1 MDAIIRHVP
10 VLLVFLTLSAAAWLH
25 GGTRT
30 EVMLPTIPWLWAL
43 LFETLLFFPQ
53 RRPYE
58 DPVSARRRAL
68 SNLGRD
74 PLLYVTIVF
83 VLIIVIPFLNR
94 GLCPVCDYPEIMK
107 GRSPDPNIPFAP
119 FCVNI
124 PEHFNV
130 VMWFL
135 PALTAMLAARH
146 ALSRSGKRLL
156 MEMLVWNAVAL
167 AVLGF
172 IQQATDAKAPFW
184 IDDGIKGDLF
194 FSSFGYVNMGGA
206 YFALMFAFSVG
217 LWLTRVSDAAKWP
230 PVDPGKSL
238 VQQLIR
244 RFIRKHYALLAAA
257 INMYAVLAT
266 LCRAAMLCMI
276 VLAALAF
283 LYYEG
288 MLFGS
293 KSNRAKSL
301 KKASFGLVGGILV
314 VISMFIFG
322 PSQWT
327 KELKTVS
334 SYGVLDRMS
343 GKAQYHSRVATAIL
357 QDYPLFGVGGWG
369 YRHLCTKYMTNDEL
383 KQRQIVGGANVH
395 NDYLQFLCEHGTVGF
410 GLLVLVFVLLVVPTF
425 RDWFKLYRAA
435 CFMRTDASPPSPR
448 ALYCLP
454 PGTLWILLGNVAL
467 LICASGDC
475 PMRSL
480 AVLSAFFVSLACAD
494 GYLPREHG
502 GGR

>member
-30 EVMLPTIPWLWAL
+30 EAMLPVIPWLWAL
-43 LFETLLFFPQ
+43 LFEALLFFPQ

-58 DPVSARRRAL
+58 DPVAARRRAL
-68 SNLGRD
+68 HDLGRD
-74 PLLYVTIVF
+74 PLLYVTLIF
-83 VLIIVIPFLNR
+83 VLILVIPFFNR
-94 GLCPVCDYPEIMK
+94 GLCPVCDYPAIMK
-107 GRSPDPNIPFAP
+107 GRSPDPSIPFAP
-119 FCVNI
+119 FCVDI

-130 VMWFL
+130 VMWFV

-146 ALSRSGKRLL
+146 ALSRRGKRLL

-167 AVLGF
+167 AALGF
-172 IQQATDAKAPFW
+172 IQQATDAKSPLWA
-184 IDDGIKGDLF
+184 DSGRRGIF

-206 YFALMFAFSVG
+206 YFAMMFAFAVG
-217 LWLTRVSDAAKWP
+217 VWLTRVHEVAAMP
-230 PVDPGKSL
+230 PVDTGKSIA
-238 VQQLIR
+238 QQLLM
-244 RFIRKHYALLAAA
+244 RFIRANYPLVAVA
-257 INMYAVLAT
+257 ICMYAVLAT

-276 VLAALAF
+276 VAAALAF

-288 MLFGS
+288 RLLFAR
-293 KSNRAKSL
+293 SNRAKNL
-301 KKASFGLVGGILV
+301 KRAAFGLAGGAII

-334 SYGVLDRMS
+334 SHALLDRVS

-357 QDYPLFGVGGWG
+357 QDHPLFGVGGWG

-383 KQRQIVGGANVH
+383 KQLQTVGGANVH

-410 GLLVLVFVLLVVPTF
+410 GFLVLVFVLLTVPIF
-425 RDWFKLYRAA
+425 KEWFKLYRAA
-435 CFMRTDASPPSPR
+435 RFMRKDVSPPSPR

-454 PGTLWILLGNVAL
+454 PGTLWILLGDTAL

-480 AVLSAFFVSLACAD
+480 AVLSAFFVSLACAE
-494 GYLPREHG
+494 GYLPREQG
-502 GGR
+502 GDR

>member
-1 MDAIIRHVP
+1 MDALIRYVP
-10 VLLVFLTLSAAAWLH
+10 VLLVFLTLSAAAWLQ

-68 SNLGRD
+68 HNLSRD
-74 PLLYVTIVF
+74 PMLYVTIIF
-83 VLIIVIPFLNR
+83 MLMLAIPFLNR
-94 GLCPVCDYPEIMK
+94 GLCPVCDYPAIMK
-107 GRSPDPNIPFAP
+107 GRSPDPSIPFAP
-119 FCVNI
+119 FCVDI

-130 VMWFL
+130 VLWFI

-167 AVLGF
+167 AILGF

-184 IDDGIKGDLF
+184 LEGVKKGVF

-206 YFALMFAFSVG
+206 YFAVMFAFSIGV
-217 LWLTRVSDAAKWP
+217 WLTRVADVAKMP
-230 PVDPGKSL
+230 PIDSGKSV
-238 VQQLIR
+238 VQQLLH
-244 RFIRKHYALLAAA
+244 RFIRAHYPLLAAA

-266 LCRAAMLCMI
+266 LCRAAMLNMI
-276 VLAALAF
+276 VLAAFAF

-288 MLFGS
+288 SLLCAR
-293 KSNRAKSL
+293 SNRAKNL
-301 KKASFGLVGGILV
+301 KKAAFGFAGGAIV
-314 VISMFIFG
+314 VLSMFIFG
-322 PSQWT
+322 PANWS

-334 SYGVLDRMS
+334 SHALLDRVS

-357 QDYPLFGVGGWG
+357 QDHPLFGVGGWG

-383 KQRQIVGGANVH
+383 KQLQTLGGANVH
-395 NDYLQFLCEHGTVGF
+395 NDYLQFLCEHGTIGF
-410 GLLVLVFVLLVVPTF
+410 GFLVIIFVLLVAPIF
-425 RDWFKLYRAA
+425 REWFKLYRAA
-435 CFMRTDASPPSPR
+435 CFMRTDSSPPSPR
-448 ALYCLP
+448 ALYCMP
-454 PGTLWILLGNVAL
+454 PGTIMILLGNAAL

-480 AVLSAFFVSLACAD
+480 AVQSVFFVSLACAD
-494 GYLPREHG
+494 GYLPREQG